1 MPPARQMTRCG
12 QSDLRRRVAQPRSEP
27 RLRTPASP
35 PRPCRKGLAGWP
47 ASLLAG
53 GSCNTEV
60 DPNQSRDRGT
70 LWVRSVCRSPDSNA
84 PSRSRLCLNFSY
96 ARILSIGRSIRTP
109 PYWGCDAPE
118 EIPVAWRV
126 FTYKVCRSFRTPG
139 SPLANSDAIL
149 SRALKRSSSAD
160 LPLECGV

>member
-1 MPPARQMTRCG
+1 MPPARQMTGCG
-12 QSDLRRRVAQPRSEP
+12 QSDLRRRVAQPRSEL
-27 RLRTPASP
+27 RLRP
-35 PRPCRKGLAGWP
+35 PGEPSAPVPEGITRVACFPTG
-47 ASLLAG
+47 
-53 GSCNTEV
+53 
-60 DPNQSRDRGT
+60 RGIPH
-70 LWVRSVCRSPDSNA
+70 RRG
-84 PSRSRLCLNFSY
+84 F
-96 ARILSIGRSIRTP
+96 G
-109 PYWGCDAPE
+109 YWGCDAPE